1 MCKIVFR
8 FGQHRRDPSP
18 VPHPPDIRNATGTA
32 QDDGAGVQRYYIPL
46 FTCYLRANFYFG
58 IFLAF
63 SLVKTTIMKAILRLA
78 VVLVALASFTYK
90 PFYSLDAVT
99 TAIRSGNVT
108 LLSPYLDSRVDI
120 TLPDKSDT
128 YSKTQAEMVIKD
140 FLVTTGVQNFRITQ
154 KSENNNALYCTGILF
169 TRNGNYRTCLFLKQK
184 GGHDYIQE
192 IRFQGME

>member
-1 MCKIVFR
+1 
-8 FGQHRRDPSP
+8 
-18 VPHPPDIRNATGTA
+18 
-32 QDDGAGVQRYYIPL
+32 
-46 FTCYLRANFYFG
+46 
-58 IFLAF
+58 
-63 SLVKTTIMKAILRLA
+63 MKAILRLA
-78 VVLVALASFTYK
+78 VVLVAFASFTYK
-90 PFYSLDAVT
+90 SSYSLDAVT

-108 LLSPYLDSRVDI
+108 MLSPYLDSRIDI

-169 TRNGNYRTCLFLKQK
+169 TRNGNYRTCIFLKQK